1 MNSCRFVRVA
11 RGFLV
16 LAVGWVLLSGQVQ
29 AQTVRRP
36 QPGTKPSGKPAEQAP
51 ARPAPVSPAS
61 TELPPLAAPV
71 PHDPPEVADA
81 LPSPIRPAAPDLA
94 LRVEDE
100 KRADA
105 FAAFALGVVAEEN
118 ADQEKMLESYRKA
131 LELDPG
137 NPELAV
143 KVAYELAR
151 RNDPSAAIQVLKDAI
166 KASPK
171 AALPCI
177 YLSQL
182 YAKNLNKPELAMKYA
197 EQALALE
204 PDSFSALQA
213 VYELYSSNG
222 QEKKAA
228 ELLDKATKSPS
239 TSGKYWIQ
247 LAEMEQNLW
256 LKEEGSADAAQTEK
270 MNAAFRKAAEYGKE
284 DVVVLTKAADY
295 FRLSKQCKA
304 AIPLYVAA
312 LGLDP
317 EAKGIPVN
325 NIRDRLSQCFLL
337 TEQRDEAIKQLEA
350 VVKESPLRLETYELL
365 GQLYLEKED
374 VEKALTNFEHG
385 LRLDGGDPGTY
396 HRLGS
401 LLLRTKRYD
410 RAVDILRAAQK
421 KYSDQ
426 AMFSYM
432 LGIAL
437 SQTKRHDE
445 ALTAF
450 SDAQALAEV
459 KTQDMLDADFY
470 FSFGAAAEQ
479 AGRVDKAVSLLKR
492 SIELEP
498 NNAQAFNYLGY
509 MWADRNERLDE
520 AGELINKALAIEPE
534 NSAYLD
540 SLGWYFYRKGDFE
553 RALKEILKAQ
563 AIMQRE
569 EQKDDATVLDHLAE
583 TYLKLGK
590 TSDAV
595 TAWQK
600 SLTLEKSKKI
610 EEKIEAAKQKLT
622 KGNDTPAPVEPVP
635 APEK

>member
-1 MNSCRFVRVA
+1 MRCRFVRAA
-11 RGFLV
+11 RGSWA
-16 LAVGWVLLSGQVQ
+16 LALGWALLAAPAD
-29 AQTVRRP
+29 AQSPRKP
-36 QPGTKPSGKPAEQAP
+36 QPAASPAGKRVKQAP
-51 ARPAPVSPAS
+51 ARPSA
-61 TELPPLAAPV
+61 TELPPLAAPI
-71 PHDPPEVADA
+71 PDGPPEVADA
-81 LPSPIRPAAPDLA
+81 LPSPIRPTAPDLA

-100 KRADA
+100 RKADA
-105 FAAFALGVVAEEN
+105 FAAFAVGVVAEEN
-118 ADQEKMLESYRKA
+118 ADQEKMFENYRKA

-151 RNDPSAAIQVLKDAI
+151 RNDPSSAIQVLKDAI

-182 YAKNLNKPELAMKYA
+182 YAKNLNKPELAIKYA

-213 VYELYSSNG
+213 VYELYTSNG
-222 QEKKAA
+222 QEKRAA
-228 ELLDKATKSPS
+228 ELLEKATKSPS
-239 TSGKYWIQ
+239 TSAKYWIQ

-256 LKEEGSADAAQTEK
+256 QKEEGSADAAQTET
-270 MNAAFRKAAEYGKE
+270 MNAAFRKAAAYGKD

-295 FRLSKQCKA
+295 FRLAKQYKE

-312 LGLDP
+312 LALDP
-317 EAKGIPVN
+317 EAKGIPPN
-325 NIRDRLSQCFLL
+325 NLRDRLSQCYLL

-350 VVKESPLRLETYELL
+350 VVKDSPLRLETYELL
-365 GQLYLEKED
+365 GQLYLDKED
-374 VEKALTNFEHG
+374 FEKALTNFEHG
-385 LRLDGGDPGTY
+385 LRLDGGDPATY
-396 HRLGS
+396 HRLGF

-421 KYSDQ
+421 KYADQ

-450 SDAQALAEV
+450 SDAQTLAEV
-459 KTQDMLDADFY
+459 KSQDLLDADFY
-470 FSFGAAAEQ
+470 FSYGAAAEQ
-479 AGRVDKAVSLLKR
+479 AGQVDKAVTLLKR
-492 SIELEP
+492 SIEMEP

-509 MWADRNERLDE
+509 MWTDRNERLDE

-540 SLGWYFYRKGDFE
+540 SLGWHFFRKGDFE

-563 AIMQRE
+563 AIMLRE
-569 EQKDDATVLDHLAE
+569 EQKDDATVLDHLGE
-583 TYLKLGK
+583 TYMKLGK
-590 TSDAV
+590 TAEAV
-595 TAWQK
+595 AAWQK
-600 SLTLEKSKKI
+600 SLAIEKSKKI

-622 KGNDTPAPVEPVP
+622 KGNDAPVPTEP
-635 APEK
+635 AAAK

>member
-11 RGFLV
+11 RGAWA
-16 LAVGWVLLSGQVQ
+16 LAAGWALLCAPVQ
-29 AQTVRRP
+29 AQSARKP
-36 QPGTKPSGKPAEQAP
+36 QPGAKPSGKPVEKAVP
-51 ARPAPVSPAS
+51 VRPAEAVAPPV
-61 TELPPLAAPV
+61 AAPV
-71 PHDPPEVADA
+71 PHGPPEVADA
-81 LPSPIRPAAPDLA
+81 LPSPIRPAATDLA
-94 LRVEDE
+94 LKPEDE
-100 KRADA
+100 KKADA

-118 ADQEKMLESYRKA
+118 ADQDKMLESYRKA

-151 RNDPSAAIQVLKDAI
+151 RNDPSSAIQVLKDAI

-171 AALPCI
+171 SALPCI

-182 YAKNLNKPELAMKYA
+182 YAKNLNKPELAIKYA
-197 EQALALE
+197 EQALALD

-213 VYELYSSNG
+213 AYELYSSNG

-228 ELLDKATKSPS
+228 ELLDKATKASS

-247 LAEMEQNLW
+247 LAEMEQSLW
-256 LKEEGSADAAQTEK
+256 LKDDNSADAAQLEK
-270 MNAAFRKAAEYGKE
+270 LNAAFRKAVEFGKNDIAVLVKAAEYFRE
-284 DVVVLTKAADY
+284 TKQY
-295 FRLSKQCKA
+295 KA
-304 AIPLYVAA
+304 AIPLYLDV
-312 LGLDP
+312 LRLDP
-317 EAKGIPVN
+317 EANGIPKN
-325 NIRDRLSQCFLL
+325 NVRDKLSECYLL
-337 TEQRDEAIKQLEA
+337 TEQRDEAIQQLEA

-374 VEKALTNFEHG
+374 FEKALTHFESG
-385 LRLDGGDPGTY
+385 LRLDGGVPANY
-396 HRLGS
+396 HRLGF

-421 KYSDQ
+421 KYADQ
-426 AMFSYM
+426 PMFSYM
-432 LGIAL
+432 LGIAF

-450 SDAQALAEV
+450 TDAQALAEV
-459 KTQDMLDADFY
+459 KSQEMLDADFY
-470 FSFGAAAEQ
+470 FSYGAAAEQ
-479 AGRVDKAVSLLKR
+479 AGQVDKAVKLLKR

-498 NNAQAFNYLGY
+498 NNAQASNYLGY
-509 MWADRNERLDE
+509 MWIDRNERLDE

-540 SLGWYFYRKGDFE
+540 SLGWYFFRKGDFE

-569 EQKDDATVLDHLAE
+569 EQKDDATVLDHLGE
-583 TYLKLGK
+583 IYMQLGK
-590 TSDAV
+590 TAEAV
-595 TAWQK
+595 AAWQK
-600 SLTLEKSKKI
+600 SLTIEKSKKV
-610 EEKIEAAKQKLT
+610 EDKIEAAKQKLT
-622 KGNDTPAPVEPVP
+622 KGGDVPVP
-635 APEK
+635 AKAAPAPAPEP

>member
-1 MNSCRFVRVA
+1 MNLCRFFRVA
-11 RGFLV
+11 RGSCA
-16 LAVGWVLLSGQVQ
+16 LAVGGLLLVQ
-29 AQTVRRP
+29 AHAARKPEPRAKPPGKSAEKTAPTRP
-36 QPGTKPSGKPAEQAP
+36 PTAQPAAG
-51 ARPAPVSPAS
+51 
-61 TELPPLAAPV
+61 ELPPLSAPV
-71 PHDPPEVADA
+71 PPGPPEVADA
-81 LPSPIRPAAPDLA
+81 FPSPIRPAAPDLA

-100 KRADA
+100 KKADA

-131 LELDPG
+131 LALDPG

-151 RNDPSAAIQVLKDAI
+151 RNDPSSAIQVLKDAI

-182 YAKNLNKPELAMKYA
+182 YAKNLNKPELAIKYA
-197 EQALALE
+197 EQALTLDPE
-204 PDSFSALQA
+204 SFSALQA

-228 ELLDKATKSPS
+228 ELLERATKSSS
-239 TSGKYWIQ
+239 TSAKYWIQ

-256 LKEEGSADAAQTEK
+256 LKEEDAADAAQTEK
-270 MNAAFRKAAEYGKE
+270 MNAAVRKAAEYGKD
-284 DVVVLTKAADY
+284 DVKILAKVADY
-295 FRLSKQCKA
+295 FRLTKQFKA
-304 AIPLYVAA
+304 AIPLYLSV

-317 EAKGIPVN
+317 EANGIPVN
-325 NIRDRLSQCFLL
+325 NVRDKLSQCYLL

-374 VEKALTNFEHG
+374 FESALTNFEHG
-385 LRLDGGDPGTY
+385 LRLNGGVPEAY
-396 HRLGS
+396 HRLGF

-410 RAVDILRAAQK
+410 RAVDILGAAQK
-421 KYSDQ
+421 KYADQ
-426 AMFSYM
+426 ALFGYM

-437 SQTKRHDE
+437 SQTKRHDA

-450 SDAQALAEV
+450 SDAQKLAEL
-459 KTQDMLDADFY
+459 KTPDMLDANFY
-470 FSFGAAAEQ
+470 FSYGAAAEQ
-479 AGRVDKAVSLLKR
+479 AGQVDKAVGLLKR

-509 MWADRNERLDE
+509 MWTDRNERLEE
-520 AGELINKALAIEPE
+520 AGELINKALAIEPD

-540 SLGWYFYRKGDFE
+540 SLGWYYYRKGDFD
-553 RALKEILKAQ
+553 RALTEILKAQ
-563 AIMQRE
+563 AIMLRE
-569 EQKDDATVLDHLAE
+569 EQKEDATVLDHLAE

-590 TSDAV
+590 TADAV
-595 TAWQK
+595 AAWQK
-600 SLTLEKSKKI
+600 SLALEKSKKI

-622 KGNDTPAPVEPVP
+622 KGNDTPAPAPSQPVQEP
-635 APEK
+635 